1 MPAKKPLPELKPE
14 ISFEDVLKLDLR
26 VGRVISAEN
35 IPKANKLLKLRV
47 EIGEETRTI
56 VAGIAKSY
64 APEAITGKQVI
75 VVANLKPA
83 KLMGVLSQGM
93 LLAAVTDE
101 GCAVATLE
109 QEMPSGIPVK

>member
-1 MPAKKPLPELKPE
+1 MLK
-14 ISFEDVLKLDLR
+14 VDLR
-26 VGRVISAEN
+26 VGTVIRAET
-35 IPKANKLLKLRV
+35 IPKANKLLKLEV
-47 EIGEETRTI
+47 ALGEETRTI

-64 APEAITGKQVI
+64 APEAIRGKQVI

-83 KLMGVLSQGM
+83 KLMGVLSEGM

-109 QEMPSGIPVK
+109 REMPSGIPIK